1 MTTVVVSSEA
11 DVEMLTC
18 EVDDPSPVVAPGGPL
33 NCEVPDETEPDADT
47 TIDGLVTGVE
57 TGTEGV

>member
-1 MTTVVVSSEA
+1 MLSSEA

-18 EVDDPSPVVAPGGPL
+18 EVDDPSLVVAPAEPL
-33 NCEVPDETEPDADT
+33 NCEDPVETEPGADT

-57 TGTEGV
+57 TGAEGV